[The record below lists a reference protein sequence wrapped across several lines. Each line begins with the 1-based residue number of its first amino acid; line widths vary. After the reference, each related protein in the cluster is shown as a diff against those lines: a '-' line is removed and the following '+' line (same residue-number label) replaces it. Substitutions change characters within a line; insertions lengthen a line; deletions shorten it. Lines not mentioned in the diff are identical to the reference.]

1 MKKFFA
7 VIIILMFL
15 DAPLRAAIESKI
27 LIPEITFNY
36 TLETGINYHQ
46 FYNKEKMTEKFN
58 STTAD
63 SNGQQIEDQNEN
75 KIIKDKDSGLPML
88 VGYCTRE
95 AFKDTSFYWWW
106 MSEYDLYNIDSAKIN
121 DIKEDLKDITIKI
134 IMGTWCSDSRRE
146 VPRFFKVLDAADYPS
161 DKVEIICVDEDK
173 KTESNELGDLK
184 IDLVPTFIF
193 SKDGHE
199 LGRIVEAPEDTLE
212 KDMIKILE
220 RHS

>member
-1 MKKFFA
+1 MIKTFFA
-7 VIIILMFL
+7 VIFFL
-15 DAPLRAAIESKI
+15 LAVDTSMGADIESRNS
-27 LIPEITFNY
+27 IPELAFKHTLKTGEYFN
-36 TLETGINYHQ
+36 Q
-46 FYNKEKMTEKFN
+46 FYRKDKMTEKFD

-63 SNGQQIEDQNEN
+63 SNGKQIENIN

-88 VGYCTRE
+88 IGYCTRE

-106 MSEYDLYNIDSAKIN
+106 MSEYDLYNIDSTKIN
-121 DIKEDLKDITIKI
+121 EVKEGLKDVKIKI

-146 VPRFFKVLDAADYPS
+146 VPRFFKVLDAAGYPS

-173 KTESNELGDLK
+173 KAEDNELDDLK

-193 SKDGHE
+193 YKNGNE

-220 RHS
+220 THS